1 MVMLTFANMAHVSR
15 ALVQMSRVGGRD
27 ENRYG
32 SAPRCSQVT
41 SPASLV
47 KTFACAEDTAAAPL
61 NHHLMRRRA
70 RMFIF

>member
-32 SAPRCSQVT
+32 SAPRW
-41 SPASLV
+41 P
-47 KTFACAEDTAAAPL
+47 
-61 NHHLMRRRA
+61 RGG